1 MKFGKQCAATV
12 LAPRLPPGSL
22 PHSRPASCPCHPR
35 LQVYSI
41 TQYLR
46 FHPGGVPL
54 LLAVGGRDGTAL
66 FNKYHAWVNYEFL
79 LAKCMVGL
87 LAPPSSGGGADGGA
101 AAVAAA
107 DAELE
112 QRAQREQEQAEEE
125 AAAAEGGRQL
135 QAAAS

>member
-1 MKFGKQCAATV
+1 M
-12 LAPRLPPGSL
+12 LPAIL
-22 PHSRPASCPCHPR
+22 
-35 LQVYSI
+35 LQVYNI
-41 TQYLR
+41 TEYLR

-79 LAKCMVGL
+79 LAKCIVGL
-87 LAPPSSGGGADGGA
+87 LAPPSTGGSGGGSTSANGGA
-101 AAVAAA
+101 GAAA

-112 QRAQREQEQAEEE
+112 QRAKQQQEDEE
-125 AAAAEGGRQL
+125 AAVEEARRQL

>member
-1 MKFGKQCAATV
+1 MVC
-12 LAPRLPPGSL
+12 
-22 PHSRPASCPCHPR
+22 
-35 LQVYSI
+35 LQVYNI
-41 TQYLR
+41 TEYLR

-87 LAPPSSGGGADGGA
+87 LAPLSSGGGSSSSANGGA
-101 AAVAAA
+101 GATAAA

-112 QRAQREQEQAEEE
+112 QRAKQQQQEAEE
-125 AAAAEGGRQL
+125 AAAEEGRRQL
-135 QAAAS
+135 QAAAP